1 MKNRVRDYD
10 EIIRG
15 LRMVKLPYGA
25 NFDKSFIENMYF
37 SKQDYNLSESQIK
50 TIFGLLYKYRAQLPE
65 LYDKYKDN
73 EYCKP
78 KSK

>member
-1 MKNRVRDYD
+1 MRNRVRDYD

-15 LRMVKLPYGA
+15 LRNATMLSGSW
-25 NFDKSFIENMYF
+25 DKRFTERMYF
-37 SKQDYNLSESQIK
+37 SKQDYVLTESQIEWL
-50 TIFGLLYKYRAQLPE
+50 FRLLYKYRKQLPE
-65 LYDKYKDN
+65 LYEKHKDN